1 MVSIKKY
8 NTIYSIAINN
18 LDVNESVKKILT
30 FHELCVERAL
40 YCEQLESSNM
50 CDYHLHVRAL

>member
-1 MVSIKKY
+1 MD
-8 NTIYSIAINN
+8 N

-30 FHELCVERAL
+30 FHELYVERTL

-50 CDYHLHVRAL
+50 CDYRLHVRAL

>member
-40 YCEQLESSNM
+40 YCE
-50 CDYHLHVRAL
+50 H